1 MAKFVMKKG
10 SFFISNNPSETPVD
24 VTAATKGATTS
35 LTVVNTLVVGDV
47 VIVSGSGWRSLDG
60 KPGVVLASPAPT
72 ASAVS
77 VGLDTSAETATFGV
91 DAQATFLTSA
101 DWTECCLQGLDIEAG
116 TTDSIS
122 VGTFCD
128 DGAQL
133 AGSSTNGTCAIT
145 GFVDPTDAGY
155 NELLKA
161 DADGLPRTYRMRLP
175 LAANPSS
182 TDGDGGEYYFVNATL
197 GGISQ
202 SFQTGAAASY
212 SSSLVLAHK
221 PAFVA

>member
-10 SFFISNNPSETPVD
+10 SFYISNNPTQTPVD
-24 VTAATKGATTS
+24 VTAAVKGATTALTIVNS
-35 LTVVNTLVVGDV
+35 LAVGDV
-47 VIVSGSGWRSLDG
+47 VVVSNSGWRSLDG

-72 ASAVS
+72 ATAVS
-77 VGLDTSAETATFGV
+77 VAIDTSGETAALSV

-116 TTDSIS
+116 TSDSIS

-133 AGSSTNGTCAIT
+133 AGSTANGNVAIT
-145 GFVDPTDAGY
+145 GFVDVTDSGY

-161 DADGLPRTYRMRLP
+161 DDDGLPRSFRMNLP
-175 LAANPSS
+175 KAANPSS
-182 TDGDGGEYYFVNATL
+182 ADADGGQYYFINATV

-202 SFQTGAAASY
+202 SFQTGAAATFSGT
-212 SSSLVLAHK
+212 LVLANK